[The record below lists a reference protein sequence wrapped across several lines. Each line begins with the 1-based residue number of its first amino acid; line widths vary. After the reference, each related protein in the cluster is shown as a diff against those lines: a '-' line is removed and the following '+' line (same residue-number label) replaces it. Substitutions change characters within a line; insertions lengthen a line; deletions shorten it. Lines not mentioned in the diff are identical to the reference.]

1 MNKETLLKI
10 HKILYEYSIY
20 DWIVVILVLL
30 IGLKIDFST
39 FSDDFEPYFNTD
51 INQPKRTTTIP
62 YNYLC
67 IITFGVGA
75 FLVFVVWSSRKFDK
89 SISSVLAAY
98 YFTISFTIFVTCII
112 KKLVGRPRP
121 DTVAVC
127 GGQGSYHDCIKIVSK
142 SRITDQFFSFPSG
155 HAAEAMAPSMFMTL
169 LFVEI
174 WKSSSMISMS
184 IKFLPIIFA
193 LIVSISR
200 IIDRAHH
207 VDDVVIGLFIG
218 GLIGF
223 ITFLTF
229 IQKYHTN
236 EKHEMTDSSSIVSM
250 SATGVG
256 TYNKFI

>member
-10 HKILYEYSIY
+10 HKISYEYSIY

-155 HAAEAMAPSMFMTL
+155 HAAEAM
-169 LFVEI
+169 VEI